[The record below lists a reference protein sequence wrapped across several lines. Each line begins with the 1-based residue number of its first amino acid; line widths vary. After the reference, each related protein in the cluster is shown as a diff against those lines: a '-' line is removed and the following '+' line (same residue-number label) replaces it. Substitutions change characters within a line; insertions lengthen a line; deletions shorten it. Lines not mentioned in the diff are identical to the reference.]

1 MPDQTNDLGDV
12 GLKYIST
19 KASPICSKK
28 HYRIYM
34 INSLPK
40 LKVLDNL
47 AIRRSDRDRATETY
61 SENFEHLPYKR
72 KSKESVVRVL
82 EKRETRSS
90 KWKSQSSYTRSLC
103 AARMGSS
110 AWPLLHSIP
119 SFSRVQDEGR
129 SLSPRQFEYHPLD
142 PSLMVYGTL
151 DGEVVV
157 LNHESGKILRYIP
170 SHGAQSSI
178 LGLCWLRTYPS
189 MVRIKK
195 KFKLPLFLMVVFSL
209 WAFGS
214 GSRCLGFVR
223 VFSKF
228 GSVPVRVG

>member
-1 MPDQTNDLGDV
+1 MKGKMPDQTNDLGDV

-28 HYRIYM
+28 HYRIFM

-103 AARMGSS
+103 AARMGSY

-195 KFKLPLFLMVVFSL
+195 FKLPLFLMVVFSL
-209 WAFGS
+209 GHSVLQFERFRICS
-214 GSRCLGFVR
+214 GI
-223 VFSKF
+223 
-228 GSVPVRVG
+228 